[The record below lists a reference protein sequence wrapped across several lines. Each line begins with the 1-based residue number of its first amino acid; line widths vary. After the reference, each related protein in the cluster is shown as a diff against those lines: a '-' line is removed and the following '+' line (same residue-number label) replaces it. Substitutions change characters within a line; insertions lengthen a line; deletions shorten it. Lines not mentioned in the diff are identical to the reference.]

1 LLLPFQL
8 KITPFQ
14 ARGGDLSNL
23 AIQIPIP
30 SNKNAKQA
38 IFVSFTNKGHLSRRL
53 SDKNKK

>member
-30 SNKNAKQA
+30 SNKNLNTA
-38 IFVSFTNKGHLSRRL
+38 IFVGFTNKGHLSSRL
-53 SDKNKK
+53 RDENKK